1 MESTNTA
8 GQGNYEALIFVSF
21 GGPEGPE
28 DVMPFLENVTRG
40 RGVPRERLLQV
51 AEQYK
56 LFDGVSPINAHN
68 RAVIAALE
76 KELAEH
82 GPQLPIYFGNRNW
95 HPFLSNT
102 VAEMAKQGIRRALA
116 FVTSAYSSYSGCRQ
130 YREDIERAC
139 ADVGES
145 APTIDK
151 LRAFWNHPGFIEP
164 VAENVRSALS
174 TIPQGRRRAARIAFT
189 AHSLPLSMA
198 ETCDYRKQLL
208 DAADLV
214 AARLDS
220 DVHWE
225 LVYQSRSGPPSQPW
239 LEPDIVDH
247 LRALARDG
255 ARDVVVSPIGFVADH
270 MEVLFDL
277 DVQARRAAN
286 DLGLHMV
293 RAATVGTDPRFISM
307 IRELVL
313 ERLVSGRERRAL
325 GSLGPRADV
334 CPPDCCPPP
343 RRPAR

>member
-1 MESTNTA
+1 MASGNHE
-8 GQGNYEALIFVSF
+8 QHGNYDALIFVSF
-21 GGPEGPE
+21 GGPEGSD

-76 KELAEH
+76 EEFAEH
-82 GPQLPIYFGNRNW
+82 GPPVPVYFGNRNW
-95 HPFLSNT
+95 HPFLSDT
-102 VAEMAKQGIRRALA
+102 VAEMAVHGVRRALA

-130 YREDIERAC
+130 YREDIARAC
-139 ADVGES
+139 TEVGAG
-145 APTIDK
+145 APEIDK

-164 VAENVRSALS
+164 LTENVRAALS
-174 TIPQGRRRAARIAFT
+174 AIPAARRAAARIAFT

-198 ETCDYRKQLL
+198 ETCDYKTQLL
-208 DAADLV
+208 DAAGLI
-214 AARLDS
+214 AERLDS
-220 DVHWE
+220 APPWE

-239 LEPDIVDH
+239 LEPDLLDH
-247 LRALARDG
+247 LDSLAG
-255 ARDVVVSPIGFVADH
+255 EGVGDVLVAPIGFVADH

-277 DVQARRAAN
+277 DVQARRKAN
-286 DLGLHMV
+286 ELGLHMV

-313 ERLVSGRERRAL
+313 ERLEPARERRAL
-325 GSLGPRADV
+325 GNLGPRADV
-334 CPPDCCPPP
+334 CPPDCCPAP
-343 RRPAR
+343 RRPGR